1 MDKANILVTG
11 GLGFIGSWYVKLLV
25 REGYCPVVLDKYTY
39 AADINRIKGND
50 YEDEIYI
57 GDRLYIADICDR
69 ELVESIIQK
78 QDINIIVNFAAET
91 HVDRAITDSL
101 KFIHSNIRGVHVLLE
116 LVRKNDLKM
125 VQISTDE
132 VYGSIIKR
140 SFQETDRLNPS
151 NPYSA
156 SKASADLL
164 ALSYYK
170 TYGFPVIITRSS
182 NNYGPGQFPEKFI
195 PKMIQDAKMGKPL
208 SVYGNGE
215 NVRDWLYVKDNCEA
229 IRLVMERGSSGEIY
243 NIGGC
248 NEMTN
253 NQVAKIIS
261 EKLNSPIV
269 YVKDRQGH
277 DFRYS
282 IDCSKIQR
290 ELGWKPITPF
300 EKGIDET
307 IQVAIQ

>member
-1 MDKANILVTG
+1 MEKSNILVTG
-11 GLGFIGSWYVKLLV
+11 GLGFIGSWYVKLLA
-25 REGYCPVVLDKYTY
+25 REGYYPVVIDNNTY

-57 GDRLYIADICDR
+57 GNRLYIGDICDR
-69 ELVESIIQK
+69 ELVENIIQK
-78 QDINIIVNFAAET
+78 HDINVIVNFAAET
-91 HVDRAITDSL
+91 HVDRSITDSSE
-101 KFIHSNIRGVHVLLE
+101 FIHSNILGVHVLLE

-132 VYGSIIKR
+132 VYGSIITG

-170 TYGFPVIITRSS
+170 TYGLSVVITRSS

-195 PKMIQDAKMGKPL
+195 PKMVHDAKEGKPL
-208 SVYGNGE
+208 SVYGSGE
-215 NVRDWLYVKDNCEA
+215 NVRDWLYVEDNCEA
-229 IRLVMERGSSGEIY
+229 IKLVMERGSAGEIY
-243 NIGGC
+243 NIGGG

-253 NQVAKIIS
+253 NQVAGIIS
-261 EKLNSPIV
+261 KKLNSPIV
-269 YVKDRQGH
+269 YVKDRPGH

-282 IDCSKIQR
+282 INCSKIQR
-290 ELGWKPITPF
+290 ELCWKPTTPF
-300 EKGIDET
+300 ETGINK
-307 IQVAIQ
+307 VAA

>member
-1 MDKANILVTG
+1 MEKSNILVTG
-11 GLGFIGSWYVKLLV
+11 GLGFIGSWYVKLLA
-25 REGYCPVVLDKYTY
+25 REGYYPVVIDNNTY

-57 GDRLYIADICDR
+57 GNRLYIGDICDR
-69 ELVESIIQK
+69 ELVENIIQK
-78 QDINIIVNFAAET
+78 HDINVIVNFAAET
-91 HVDRAITDSL
+91 HVDRSITDSSE
-101 KFIHSNIRGVHVLLE
+101 FIHSNILGVHVLLE

-132 VYGSIIKR
+132 VYGSIITG

-170 TYGFPVIITRSS
+170 TYGLSVVITRSS

-195 PKMIQDAKMGKPL
+195 PKMVHDAKEGKPL
-208 SVYGNGE
+208 SVYGSGE
-215 NVRDWLYVKDNCEA
+215 NVRDWLYVEDNCEA
-229 IRLVMERGSSGEIY
+229 IKLVMERGSAGEIY

-253 NQVAKIIS
+253 NQVAGIIS
-261 EKLNSPIV
+261 KKLNSPIV
-269 YVKDRQGH
+269 YVKDRPGH

-282 IDCSKIQR
+282 INCSKIQR
-290 ELGWKPITPF
+290 ELCWKPTTPF
-300 EKGIDET
+300 ETGINK
-307 IQVAIQ
+307 VAA